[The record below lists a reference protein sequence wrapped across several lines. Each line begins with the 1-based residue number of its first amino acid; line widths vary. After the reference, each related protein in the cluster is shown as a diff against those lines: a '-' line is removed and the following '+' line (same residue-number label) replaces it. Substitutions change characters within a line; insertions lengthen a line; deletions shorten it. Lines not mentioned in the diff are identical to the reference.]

1 MKKLLFI
8 ITALLPS
15 VVLAQLSTETFTIN
29 SKIGKLNAPA
39 KVYLLHQLGN
49 NRIVDSA
56 MIVDGSFSISGSLLE
71 PANAFLVIAHKG
83 EGLEKLDKLTDVL
96 GFFLDKGTMQV
107 TSDKDSVSNAKI
119 TGSLIN
125 DENAELNIKL
135 RSLTEEANKLAA
147 ERNKATQ
154 AQLNSAVFQRSL
166 QAKSKT
172 LQDKQRSILEGF
184 VVMHPNSYL
193 SLLVLNQMGRQSGD
207 PMEIDRLYSGL
218 TPALKDSES
227 GKSLKKSIES
237 AKTTAIGAIAPDF
250 TQADV
255 NGNPV
260 KLSSFRG
267 KYVLIDFWASWC
279 GPCRMENPSVVKTY
293 NKYKTKNFTILGVS
307 LDRPDAKADWLAA
320 IKKDGLAWTQVSD
333 LKFWSN
339 EAAILYFVQ
348 SVPANFLLDPDGK
361 IIAKDLRG
369 TDLEDKLEE
378 LFGKI

>member
-1 MKKLLFI
+1 MTKLLFI

-15 VVLAQLSTETFTIN
+15 VVFAQLSTETFTIN

-135 RSLTEEANKLAA
+135 RSLNEEANKLAA

-166 QAKSKT
+166 QAQSKT

-207 PMEIDRLYSGL
+207 PFEIDRLYSGL
-218 TPALKDSES
+218 VPSLKDSES

-250 TQADV
+250 TQADM

-279 GPCRMENPSVVKTY
+279 GPCRLENPSVVKAY

-333 LKFWSN
+333 LKFWGN
-339 EAAILYFVQ
+339 EAAVLYFVQ
-348 SVPANFLLDPDGK
+348 SVPANFLLDPNGK

-378 LFGKI
+378 LFGK